1 MRHYFGVAKEKGL
14 TDGAIREAMAA
25 AVATNGGRPRAQAR
39 EALKGLLDP
48 LQLVQLK
55 EDCCGH
61 EQAR

>member
-1 MRHYFGVAKEKGL
+1 MRHYLGVAKEKGL

-48 LQLVQLK
+48 APITHS
-55 EDCCGH
+55 EEGFCGH
-61 EQAR
+61 QRVR